1 MHGSSWDSKPLYLK
15 IWSAE
20 LIITQPRSA
29 RVLSTPLENKDKF
42 AKGLAKIHQNSITH
56 LSSRKYGVFLG
67 IAVEKSLGHTH
78 ALR

>member
-1 MHGSSWDSKPLYLK
+1 MGLHGIQSRRIFK